1 VSLDQRRIRKIRLHA
16 RAAFIKS
23 GGSVEDAISLFQEDA
38 EMRSIDPAM
47 IALIVQIAIAFFEY
61 WSSRNLTEPS
71 VVADLLEP
79 YIMEESNDA
88 D

>member
-1 VSLDQRRIRKIRLHA
+1 
-16 RAAFIKS
+16 
-23 GGSVEDAISLFQEDA
+23 
-38 EMRSIDPAM
+38 MRSIDPAM

>member
-1 VSLDQRRIRKIRLHA
+1 MSLDQRRIRKIRLHA